1 MHGWVGQQRRQ
12 RPAILP
18 LALRSQPVVAESALI
33 EHLTDVLRPL
43 GGVAARRMFGGA
55 GLFRDGVM
63 FALISDEVL
72 YLKADTTTIPAFEA
86 ENLGPFTYGTKNGK
100 RVLTSYWRA
109 PERLLDDDEEMR
121 AWCDRAADVAA
132 QTARGKV
139 AKAPINRTP
148 AAGRN
153 RRSRARRDG

>member
-1 MHGWVGQQRRQ
+1 M
-12 RPAILP
+12 
-18 LALRSQPVVAESALI
+18 SAESALI
-33 EHLTDVLRPL
+33 EHLMDVLRPL

-72 YLKADTTTIPAFEA
+72 YLKADATTVPAFEA
-86 ENLGPFTYGTKNGK
+86 EHLGPFTYGTKNGD

-109 PERLLDDDEEMR
+109 PERLLDDDEDMR
-121 AWCDRAADVAA
+121 DWCRRAADVAA
-132 QTARGKV
+132 QTSKKKTSKRATV
-139 AKAPINRTP
+139 NRTP
-148 AAGRN
+148 AAARS